1 MLTEAQLRHPT
12 VQALAARQETTYI
25 NPLRREL
32 AAARSLLPVG
42 MEDIA
47 DAEARLR
54 RFAPLMVRLFP
65 ETAPSRGILES
76 PLTEIPAMARW
87 LRDQGGVFGGRLL
100 LKRDDLLPVAG
111 SVKARGGIYEVLKHS
126 EDLARLAGRL
136 QPLDSYI
143 VLEGWREFFGQYAV
157 EVGSTGNL
165 GLSIGIMSA
174 ALGYEAV
181 VHMSADAKQWKK
193 DLLRS
198 RGVTVLEYPGDYTAA
213 VAQGRQRC
221 QGDPKRYF
229 VDDENSKSLFLGYS
243 VAALRLKK
251 QLQELNVPVDREHPL
266 MVCIPCGVGGAP
278 GGITFGLREVFG
290 DHVHCFFA
298 EPAEAPCMTLGMA
311 TGLHSGVSVQDIGLS
326 GRTQADGLAVGR
338 PSGFVGRLME
348 PLVDGCI
355 TLTDQALLAY
365 MGALW
370 QQEGI
375 FVEPS
380 AAAGF
385 SMAHRLWREAPDLRP
400 LLERGNLIVW
410 ATGGSL
416 VPEAE
421 RANLLA
427 QAEQA

>member
-32 AAARSLLPVG
+32 AAARALLPVG
-42 MEDIA
+42 MEDIT
-47 DAEARLR
+47 DGEARLR
-54 RFAPLMVRLFP
+54 RFAPLMARLFP

-76 PLTEIPAMARW
+76 PLTEVPNMARW
-87 LRDQGGVFGGRLL
+87 LRDQGGVFSGKLL

-111 SVKARGGIYEVLKHS
+111 SVKARGGIYEVLKHT
-126 EDLARLAGRL
+126 EDLARLGGRL

-143 VLEGWREFFGQYAV
+143 VLEGWRDFFGQYAV

-174 ALGYEAV
+174 ALGYQAV
-181 VHMSADAKQWKK
+181 VHMSADARQWKK

-251 QLQELNVPVDREHPL
+251 QLQERNIPVDREHPL
-266 MVCIPCGVGGAP
+266 VVCIPCGVGGAP

-298 EPAEAPCMTLGMA
+298 EPTEAPCMTLGMA
-311 TGLHSGVSVQDIGLS
+311 TGQHSGVSVQDIGLS

-348 PLVDGCI
+348 PLLDGCI
-355 TLTDQALLAY
+355 TLTDQSLLAY

-370 QQEGI
+370 QQ
-375 FVEPS
+375 
-380 AAAGF
+380 
-385 SMAHRLWREAPDLRP
+385 
-400 LLERGNLIVW
+400 
-410 ATGGSL
+410 
-416 VPEAE
+416 
-421 RANLLA
+421 
-427 QAEQA
+427 